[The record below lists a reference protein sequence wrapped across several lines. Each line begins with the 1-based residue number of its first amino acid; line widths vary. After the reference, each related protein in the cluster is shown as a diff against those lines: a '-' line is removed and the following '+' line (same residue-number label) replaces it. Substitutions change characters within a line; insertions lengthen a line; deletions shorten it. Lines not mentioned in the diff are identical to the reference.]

1 MLLNLEVELTDLYTY
16 LDCWLDCWSPRR
28 RQEGVG
34 HDRNSSLISLCN
46 SGTPELV
53 QSGSV
58 MARVGLPKARWS
70 VESSA
75 WCLRR

>member
-1 MLLNLEVELTDLYTY
+1 MLLNPDVELTDLYIY
-16 LDCWLDCWSPRR
+16 LDRWLDCWSPRR

-46 SGTPELV
+46 SGTPQLV

-58 MARVGLPKARWS
+58 TARPRLGGVWRAPHGVCGDK
-70 VESSA
+70 
-75 WCLRR
+75 RR